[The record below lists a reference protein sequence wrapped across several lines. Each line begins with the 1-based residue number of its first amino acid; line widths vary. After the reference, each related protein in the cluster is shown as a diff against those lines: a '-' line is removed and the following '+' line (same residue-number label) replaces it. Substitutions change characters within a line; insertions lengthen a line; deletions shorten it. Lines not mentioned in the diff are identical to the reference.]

1 LVRRP
6 IIPDGCDHNAHLYYL
21 LLPDSEA
28 RNRLIASLRERDIH
42 APFHYVPLHSAPAG
56 LKFARTHGTLAV
68 TEDLAGRLLRM
79 PLWHAMTNE
88 PDQVIEAVRL
98 LLR

>member
-1 LVRRP
+1 
-6 IIPDGCDHNAHLYYL
+6 L

-28 RNRLIASLRERDIH
+28 RNRLIASLRDRKIY

-56 LKFARTHGTLAV
+56 LKFAGTHGTLAV
-68 TEDLAGRLLRM
+68 TEAVAGRLLRM

-88 PDQVIEAVRL
+88 PDRVIDAVHSLVR
-98 LLR
+98 

>member
-1 LVRRP
+1 
-6 IIPDGCDHNAHLYYL
+6 

-28 RNRLIASLRERDIH
+28 RNRLIAGLRDREIY

-56 LKFARTHGTLAV
+56 LKFARTHGTLSV
-68 TEDLAGRLLRM
+68 TEDVAGRLLRM

-88 PDQVIEAVRL
+88 PDQVIDAVHSLVR
-98 LLR
+98 